1 MCIPSQHAQVLV
13 AGDAGDFH
21 DIEALLEQPGGG
33 LVAQVMKPEVFDA
46 GPAYRADIG
55 AFDGFGGDA
64 GENVAMQA
72 AGQGA

>member
-33 LVAQVMKPEVFDA
+33 LVAQVVEAEVFDV
-46 GPAYRADIG
+46 GPAYRTQLG
-55 AFDGFGGDA
+55 ALDRFGGDT
-64 GENVAMQA
+64 G
-72 AGQGA
+72 